1 MCECGYGAETVEHFL
16 LECPNHKEARKEL
29 QRKVGTGK
37 MKVAS
42 LLGDAKT
49 VELTMEYIKAT
60 KRMEK

>member
-1 MCECGYGAETVEHFL
+1 VEHVL
-16 LECPNHKEARKEL
+16 LECPNHKEARKDL
-29 QRKVGTGK
+29 RRKVGTRK

-49 VELTMEYIKAT
+49 VERTMEYIKAT